1 MLKTLDT
8 VPLRNG
14 EKMVVKLLIPSEIG
28 YSEKLAIFL
37 RHKGDETARDIRARL
52 NGQYASGVVDKY
64 FIGEINGEMAGQLW
78 YGYGRT
84 SQPVSNFGHVYTA
97 IKHRRKGITAELMK
111 YFIDD
116 FKNSPA
122 LGAFCSSYREWVAA
136 IYQKEGFKP
145 LLPGKNAGPMVLPN
159 TSVPEDFLKFQDF
172 YYLPAKPIKTVEGT
186 MKYCFEIDA
195 LLNYS
200 FQSRNELLSR
210 VFVSNAVSSFRS
222 ALFMQEDKRGSVYC
236 AVASNG
242 HCAGWSF
249 CLNPLAFGKENQS
262 PVFDWE
268 LHPYYQ
274 NQAKTFVSQSLKKL
288 TTNGVEKVFAYCFS
302 GQIEKISVLEA
313 CGFNCITTIPDYCDS
328 QNLRVFLNKLV

>member
-8 VPLRNG
+8 VTLRNG
-14 EKMVVKLLIPSEIG
+14 EEMVVKLLIPPEAE

-52 NGQYASGVVDKY
+52 NGQYASEVIDKY

-78 YGYGRT
+78 YGYGRNAR
-84 SQPVSNFGHVYTA
+84 PVSNFGHVYTA
-97 IKHRRKGITAELMK
+97 MGHRRKGITAELMK

-136 IYQKEGFKP
+136 IYQKEGFRA
-145 LLPGKNAGPMVLPN
+145 LLPGKNAGPMVLAN
-159 TSVPEDFLKFQDF
+159 TSVPEDFSKFQEF
-172 YYLPAKPIKTVEGT
+172 YYLPAEPVKAVEGS

-200 FQSRNELLSR
+200 LQSRSEPHR
-210 VFVSNAVSSFRS
+210 RIFVSNAVSSLRS

-236 AVASNG
+236 AVTPG
-242 HCAGWSF
+242 GCCAGWSF
-249 CLNPLAFGKENQS
+249 CLNPLAFGAENQS

-268 LHPYYQ
+268 LYPCYR
-274 NQAKTFVSQSLKKL
+274 NQARSFVSQSVNKLAKNGTKKI
-288 TTNGVEKVFAYCFS
+288 FAYCFS
-302 GQIEKISVLEA
+302 GQIEKISTLES
-313 CGFNCITTIPDYCDS
+313 CGFNSIATIPEYCDS
-328 QNLRVFLNKLV
+328 QNLLVFSNKL